1 MKKHIFI
8 FVGLFCIA
16 GILKANT
23 TYSFQHYSVGDG
35 LSQNTV
41 MAITQDHKGFMWFGT
56 WDGLNKFDGYQ
67 FTIYKSYPGDNS
79 QITAN
84 RIDFIKEDQLGYIWF
99 QTYDDRFHRFDPRL
113 EKFVSLPGKAV
124 HIVSKGQYED
134 YFLETNPGEIWM
146 VNEQNGIIKA
156 EPKGTKDLT
165 ITEYNTHSKFPL
177 KSDRVNF
184 IKKDKENNVWA
195 GTDIGIHCIKANNE
209 IRFYQPDPVKP
220 ENNFSAAYI
229 GNDEI
234 WFGTDNGMLWRYSDA
249 DSRFERIALQTES
262 RITDLEM
269 IDKRY
274 LIATTTNAG
283 FYVYDIRKSELTNF
297 SSANESS
304 ITSDHFSLVAADSY
318 GIAWLISEQLG
329 IFRFNPKTNSLK
341 HFRPKVDAV
350 HSASLMPN
358 HILFEDVNRRLWI
371 NPQGGGFSY
380 YNREEDRLEYFFN
393 EPESANCRFSNVIHT
408 AYSDNKGHLWLSTYN
423 KGLEK
428 IVAIKSQFQLTKP
441 ETERNTLTSNEVRA
455 LKETSDKFLIVAT
468 KDGRTRFYDRAMQP
482 IGFLCQNG
490 TVSHKGDYLTDLV
503 YCIYEDPKGRLWMGS
518 KGRGL
523 IVLTPQHNPGEKPRF
538 TLQQYNHSDN
548 DAYSLSNDN
557 IYSIIQGPGNDI
569 LIGTFGGGL
578 NVAREKDGKIQFIHA
593 GNDLKFYPM
602 NKCSKIRNMLIDRE
616 NTLWIASTN
625 GLLQVNLNATRI
637 TESDIFYSQKIGSR
651 SNSLGNNDVHCLHID
666 KSGTLWIGTFGGGL
680 NKLIR
685 KADAKKP
692 AEFQSYTMTNGLGS
706 DIVLCI
712 QEDKQGNLWLSSEN
726 TISRYDL
733 SNGVFQNFNVLS
745 EAGDAYFS
753 ESTGIYHS
761 AGKLLFG
768 SNKGIYAFDP
778 ELVLRIDDIPAIEFT
793 GFQLFNKNVEIGGK
807 NSPLTQ
813 CIGETQTLTLH
824 HEQSV
829 FSLEY
834 AAIDY
839 ESPEKIQYAFM
850 LENFEDSWNYVHDQR
865 KATYTNLPKGTY
877 RFRVKSTNK
886 EGIWMQNEKVMTII
900 VKPSFW
906 ETPIAYILYAILIL
920 TVLFFVYYLA
930 SIYNKLRSDIEIE
943 QKVTDIKLRFFTN
956 ISHELRTPLSLI
968 MGPVENILHNEKI
981 TPSVREQLQVIQSN
995 TSRMLRMI
1003 NQILDFRKIQNKK
1016 MRLKIQPTH
1025 IENLVRETAAN
1036 FTKEALD
1043 RNIHFEITN
1052 KAGDCI
1058 LYIDRDKTDIIL
1070 YNLLSNAFKFTPQGK
1085 SITVEIEKMNGF
1097 VLLKVMDEGI
1107 GIAREKRNVLFE
1119 RFASSHDQQS
1129 LNNTRGSGIGLNLVK
1144 ELVDLHKG
1152 YIEVDSEL
1160 NKGTTFTVMFR
1171 EGKEHYDDNVDFIV
1185 ADTDK
1190 KENQVQ
1196 TPAAAHTSNHIPAI
1210 GHDATSILIVEDN
1223 EEMRAFLSGIFR
1235 NKYRTETAKDGAQGL
1250 EKARKLVPDLI
1261 ISDLM
1266 MPNKDGLEMTNDLK
1280 SDEATNHIPII
1291 LLTAKTA
1298 VESRLDALKYGADD
1312 YITKPFS
1319 PLYLK
1324 ARVENILTQRK
1335 RLQERYRKEL
1345 LNLTPQKKEQ
1355 ISPEETFLA
1364 KLLDFMERNMDNNEL
1379 MIDDMVSEMAL
1390 GRTVFFNKLK
1400 SLTGLS
1406 PVEFVREVR
1415 VKRAAQLLETGQYNV
1430 TEITYMVGMND
1441 SRYFSKCFK
1450 AMYGMTPT
1458 EYKKSLSN
1466 YEKNS
1471 TFAK

>member
-1 MKKHIFI
+1 MKKLFL
-8 FVGLFCIA
+8 FLVGLFGLA
-16 GILKANT
+16 NILKSNT
-23 TYSFQHYSVGDG
+23 TYSFQHYSVDDG

-67 FTIYKSYPGDNS
+67 FTVYKSYPGDNS
-79 QITAN
+79 QITTN
-84 RIDFIKEDQLGYIWF
+84 RIDFIKEDQAGYIWF

-113 EKFVSLPGKAV
+113 EKFISLPGKAI
-124 HIVSKGQYED
+124 HTISQGKYSE

-146 VNEQNGIIKA
+146 VSATNGIIRA
-156 EPKGTKDLT
+156 IPDQAGNLN
-165 ITEYNTHSKFPL
+165 IMEYNTRSEHPL
-177 KSDRVNF
+177 QSDHVNF
-184 IKKDKENNVWA
+184 IEKDKENNVWA
-195 GTDIGIHCIKANNE
+195 GTETGIHCIKDNGE
-209 IRFYQPDPVKP
+209 IRFYQPNTIKT
-220 ENNFSAAYI
+220 ENNFCAACI
-229 GNDEI
+229 SNDEI
-234 WFGTDNGMLWRYSDA
+234 WFGTANGMLWRYSDA
-249 DSRFERIALQTES
+249 DLHFERISLHNES
-262 RITDLEM
+262 YITDLEI

-274 LIATTTNAG
+274 LIATTSNAG
-283 FYVYDIRKSELTNF
+283 FYMYDIQKSELTNY
-297 SSANESS
+297 STANESC
-304 ITSDHFSLVAADSY
+304 ITSNKFSLISSDSY
-318 GIAWLISEQLG
+318 GIAWLVSDQLG
-329 IFRFNPKTNSLK
+329 IFRFNPKTASLK
-341 HFRPKVDAV
+341 HFQPKVDAV
-350 HSASLMPN
+350 HSSSLMPN
-358 HILFEDVNRRLWI
+358 HIFFEDINHRLWV

-380 YNREEDRLEYFFN
+380 YNRDEDKLEYFYN
-393 EPESANCRFSNVIHT
+393 EPESPDCRFSNVIHT

-428 IVAIKSQFQLTKP
+428 IVSIRSQFQLIKP
-441 ETERNTLTSNEVRA
+441 ENKWNTLTSNEVRT
-455 LKETSDKFLIVAT
+455 LKETSDGFLIVAT
-468 KDGRTRFYDRAMQP
+468 KDGYTRFYDNTLHN
-482 IGFLCQNG
+482 IGFLCKDGSVSRNG
-490 TVSHKGDYLTDLV
+490 EYLTDLV
-503 YCIYEDPKGRLWMGS
+503 YCIHEDTENRLWLGT
-518 KGRGL
+518 KGNGL
-523 IVLTPQHNPGEKPRF
+523 IVLTPDYQPGEKPRF
-538 TLQQYNHSDN
+538 NLQQYNHSSKDE
-548 DAYSLSNDN
+548 YSLSNDN
-557 IYSIIQGPGNDI
+557 IYCIIQKSNNEI

-578 NVAREKDGKIQFIHA
+578 NIAQETNGEIRFIHA
-593 GNDLKFYPM
+593 GNELKSYPID
-602 NKCSKIRNMLIDRE
+602 KCSKIRDLLIDKDS
-616 NTLWIASTN
+616 TLWIATTN
-625 GLLQVNLNATRI
+625 GLLQINPTANHAQNP
-637 TESDIFYSQKIGSR
+637 EIFYSQKIGSR
-651 SNSLGNNDVHCLHID
+651 ANSLGNNDVHCLHID
-666 KSGTLWIGTFGGGL
+666 KSDTLWIGTFGGGL
-680 NKLIR
+680 NKLIC
-685 KADAKKP
+685 KATAEKP
-692 AEFQSYTMTNGLGS
+692 AEFQSYTMTDGLGS

-712 QEDKQGNLWLSSEN
+712 LEDRQGNLWLSSEN
-726 TISRYDL
+726 TISRYDI

-745 EAGDAYFS
+745 ETGDAYFS

-778 ELVLRIDDIPAIEFT
+778 ERMLRSNDVPAIEFT
-793 GFQLFNKNVEIGGK
+793 GFQLFNQNVEIGAK

-813 CIGETQTLTLH
+813 CIGETQTLTLS

-850 LENFEDSWNYVHDQR
+850 LENFENNWNYVHNQR

-877 RFRVKSTNK
+877 HFKVKSTNK
-886 EGIWMQNEKVMTII
+886 EGIWMQNEKTMTII

-906 ETPIAYILYAILIL
+906 ETPIAYIIYAILIV
-920 TVLFFVYYLA
+920 TILFFVYYLA
-930 SIYNKLRSDIEIE
+930 TTYNKLRSEIEIE

-968 MGPVENILHNEKI
+968 MGPVENILHHEKI
-981 TPSVREQLQVIQSN
+981 TPNVREQLQIIQSN

-1036 FTKEALD
+1036 FTKEAMD

-1052 KAGDCI
+1052 KIGDCI
-1058 LYIDRDKTDIIL
+1058 LWIDRDKTDIIL

-1085 SITVEIEKMNGF
+1085 SITVEINKTNGF
-1097 VLLKVMDEGI
+1097 VLLKVIDEGI
-1107 GIAREKRNVLFE
+1107 GIPREKRNNLFE
-1119 RFASSHDQQS
+1119 RFSSSHDQQS

-1144 ELVDLHKG
+1144 ELIDLHKG
-1152 YIEVDSEL
+1152 YIEVESEI

-1171 EGKEHYDDNVDFIV
+1171 QGKEHYDNNVDFIV
-1185 ADTDK
+1185 EDMEK
-1190 KENQVQ
+1190 KENTLQNLDM
-1196 TPAAAHTSNHIPAI
+1196 PHTTSHIPAV
-1210 GHDATSILIVEDN
+1210 GHDAISILIVEDN
-1223 EEMRAFLSGIFR
+1223 EEMRLFLANIFK
-1235 NKYRTETAKDGAQGL
+1235 NKYKIETADDGAQGL
-1250 EKARKLVPDLI
+1250 EKARKIVPDII

-1266 MPNKDGLEMTNDLK
+1266 MPNMDGLQMTNELK

-1298 VESRLDALKYGADD
+1298 VESRLEALKYGADD

-1319 PLYLK
+1319 PLYLE

-1345 LNLTPQKKEQ
+1345 LELTPQKKEQ
-1355 ISPEETFLA
+1355 VSPEETFLA

-1415 VKRAAQLLETGQYNV
+1415 VKRAAQLLETGQYNI

-1466 YEKNS
+1466 YEK
-1471 TFAK
+1471 K